1 MDLGYKVSRFV
12 IAPYLP
18 APISPANWLIASFSG
33 ALFSSCFLAFLY
45 FVPTPDKWPTLYIQ
59 ISGQKAARARKYA
72 KFCES
77 FYARI
82 AAICKLAS
90 LQKK

>member
-1 MDLGYKVSRFV
+1 
-12 IAPYLP
+12 LP
-18 APISPANWLIASFSG
+18 AFWG
-33 ALFSSCFLAFLY
+33 LFSLPAFWPFCIL
-45 FVPTPDKWPTLYIQ
+45 FPTLDKWPTLYIQ

-90 LQKK
+90 LQKNEENGMEAGICEC